1 MTRFA
6 IDAPTAL
13 RLLADERDVAGAHSL
28 VAPAIMRSDALR
40 LVYGEVRAGHL
51 DDRAA
56 KRTLEAL
63 ASQKVRVLADR
74 VSRATAFA
82 LARERDWEDTGPA
95 EYLAVATLQADAI
108 VTDDVALIAGAEGVV
123 PVVQYEALFR

>member
-6 IDAPTAL
+6 IDAATAL

-40 LVYGEVRAGHL
+40 VVYAEVRAGRL

-63 ASQKVRVLADR
+63 ASQKVRLLADR

-82 LARERDWEDTGPA
+82 LARERDWDDPGPA
-95 EYLAVATLQADAI
+95 EYLAVAKLQADAI
-108 VTDDVALIAGAEGVV
+108 ITDDPLLISGAEGVV
-123 PVVQYEALFR
+123 TVAEYEALFR

>member
-1 MTRFA
+1 MRFA
-6 IDAPTAL
+6 IDAATAL
-13 RLLADERDVAGAHSL
+13 RLLADGRDVGSGHSL

-40 LVYGEVRAGHL
+40 HVYADVRAGRL

-82 LARERDWEDTGPA
+82 LARERNWDDTGPA
-95 EYLAVATLQADAI
+95 EYLAVAKLQADAI
-108 VTDDVALIAGAEGVV
+108 VTQDALLIAGADGVV
-123 PVVQYEALFR
+123 PLEEYEAMFR

>member
-1 MTRFA
+1 MRFA
-6 IDAPTAL
+6 IDAATAL
-13 RLLADERDVAGAHSL
+13 RLLADGRDVASTHSL

-40 LVYGEVRAGHL
+40 AVYADVRAGRL

-63 ASQKVRVLADR
+63 ASQRVRVLADR

-82 LARERDWEDTGPA
+82 LARERDWDDAGPA
-95 EYLAVATLQADAI
+95 EYLAVAKLQADAI
-108 VTDDVALIAGAEGVV
+108 ITEDAMLVAGAAGVV
-123 PVVQYEALFR
+123 EVAEYEALFR

>member
-6 IDAPTAL
+6 IDAATAL
-13 RLLADERDVAGAHSL
+13 RLLADERDVASGHSL

-40 LVYGEVRAGHL
+40 AVYADVRAGRL
-51 DDRAA
+51 DDREGR
-56 KRTLEAL
+56 RTLEAL

-82 LARERDWEDTGPA
+82 LARERDWDDTGPA
-95 EYLAVATLQADAI
+95 EYLAVAKLQADAI
-108 VTDDVALIAGAEGVV
+108 VTQDALMIAGAEGLV
-123 PVVQYEALFR
+123 PLAEYEALFR

>member
-40 LVYGEVRAGHL
+40 LVYGEVRAGRL

-82 LARERDWEDTGPA
+82 LARERDWDDTGPA

-108 VTDDVALIAGAEGVV
+108 VTDDVTLIAGAEGVV
-123 PVVQYEALFR
+123 PVVEYEALFR

>member
-6 IDAPTAL
+6 IDAATAL
-13 RLLADERDVAGAHSL
+13 RLLAEERVVAGAHSL

-40 LVYGEVRAGHL
+40 AVYAEVRAGRL

-63 ASQKVRVLADR
+63 ASQKVRLPADR

-82 LARERDWEDTGPA
+82 LARERDWDDTGPA
-95 EYLAVATLQADAI
+95 EYLAVAKLQADAI
-108 VTDDVALIAGAEGVV
+108 ITDDPLLIAGAEGAVAV
-123 PVVQYEALFR
+123 AEYEALFR